1 MSAKMKDRERARASR
16 SVRRISRMWLWR
28 LFTAML
34 AADIVLLLIAVGA
47 FCYKAEQT
55 ADAGFSPWSK
65 RGFSDISESG
75 PFYERFDGAVYR
87 FTTPSGES
95 GQADAGA
102 YILQL
107 RRFLA
112 LVLTAQGVVFLF
124 QWGGGRKSAERMMKP
139 VRQMTRA
146 AERISSERFASD
158 KLHSLEDAIDSLTPS
173 TRGVRLRTGD
183 RDLEGLEEA
192 INNLLGR
199 VHESYVEQ
207 TRFVSDAS
215 HELRTPIAVIQG
227 YSDLLARWG
236 KTDEHILEESI
247 SAIQAE
253 TRNMNKLVE
262 QLLFLARGDSGRNT
276 ISFAPFDLS
285 QTLSDVCDEYKMI
298 DSAHVFAFKSPGAVN
313 VTGDESLIKQAAR
326 ILMDNAAKYTGE
338 DGRILLEV
346 GTEGGTPSFSVQDE
360 GIGIKS
366 EDVPKIFDRFFR
378 SDPARARKSGG
389 AGLGLSIAK
398 WIVDSHGGFF
408 QVVSREGIG
417 TRIRV
422 VLPQPPED
430 KRRITPGLLPPDPR
444 KGASSP

>member
-1 MSAKMKDRERARASR
+1 
-16 SVRRISRMWLWR
+16 MWLWR
-28 LFTAML
+28 VFTTML
-34 AADIVLLLIAVGA
+34 AIDIMLVLIAVGA
-47 FCYKAEQT
+47 FCYMAERDS
-55 ADAGFSPWSK
+55 DAGFSLTS
-65 RGFSDISESG
+65 RRYFTGITETVE
-75 PFYERFDGAVYR
+75 FYTRLDNATYHFI
-87 FTTPSGES
+87 TPVGQQ

-102 YILQL
+102 YFVLL

-112 LVLTAQGVVFLF
+112 LVLVAQGVVFLF
-124 QWGGGRKSAERMMKP
+124 QWGGGRRSAERMMKP
-139 VRQMTRA
+139 VKQMARA
-146 AERISSERFASD
+146 AERISSERFAAD
-158 KLHSLEDAIDSLTPS
+158 KLHSLEDAIDGLSPS

-192 INNLLGR
+192 INNLLSR

-227 YSDLLARWG
+227 YSDMLARWG
-236 KTDEHILEESI
+236 KTDEHILEEAI

-253 TRNMNKLVE
+253 SRNMNKLVE

-276 ISFAPFDLS
+276 IAFQPFDLS
-285 QTLSDVCDEYKMI
+285 QTLSEVCDEYKMI
-298 DSAHVFAFKSPGAVN
+298 DSGHAFSFKSPGAVS
-313 VTGDESLIKQAAR
+313 VTGDEALIKQAAR
-326 ILMDNAAKYTGE
+326 ILMDNAVKYTGE
-338 DGRILLEV
+338 GGNIQLEV
-346 GTEGGTPSFSVQDE
+346 GMEGGAPSFSVVDE

-378 SDPARARKSGG
+378 SDPARVRKSGG

-422 VLPQPPED
+422 VLPQPPEN
-430 KRRITPGLLPPDPR
+430 RRKGMPGVTPGSTPGALPPDPR
-444 KGASSP
+444 KGTESP

>member
-1 MSAKMKDRERARASR
+1 MSRRHPEQARASR

-34 AADIVLLLIAVGA
+34 AVDIVLVLIAVGA
-47 FCYKAEQT
+47 FLYTSEQKS
-55 ADAGFSPWSK
+55 DAGFSLWSS
-65 RGFSDISESG
+65 RWFTGMNDAA
-75 PFYERFDGAVYR
+75 PFYERFDSAAYH
-87 FTTPSGES
+87 FQTPE
-95 GQADAGA
+95 GQYFQVDAGV
-102 YILQL
+102 YFLPL

-112 LVLTAQGVVFLF
+112 LVLAAQGVVFLF

-146 AERISSERFASD
+146 AERISSERFAAD
-158 KLHSLEDAIDSLTPS
+158 KLHSLEDAIDGLKPS

-192 INNLLGR
+192 INNLLSR

-227 YSDLLARWG
+227 YSDMLARWG

-253 TRNMNKLVE
+253 ARGMNRLVE
-262 QLLFLARGDSGRNT
+262 QLLFLARGDSGRNPVT
-276 ISFAPFDLS
+276 FQPFDLS
-285 QTLSDVCDEYKMI
+285 ATLGEVCEEYKMI
-298 DSAHVFAFKSPGAVN
+298 DSAHDFAFKSPGPVTI
-313 VTGDESLIKQAAR
+313 TGDESLVKQAAR

-338 DGRILLEV
+338 GGRILLEV
-346 GTEGGTPSFSVQDE
+346 GTENGQTAFSVQDE

-430 KRRITPGLLPPDPR
+430 KRRGTPGAPSPNPR
-444 KGASSP
+444 QRD